1 MIINSSNNIE
11 QTAIETLNSLEISKF
26 QKNAADKIHCEKSIE
41 NNKQIKKKISDSR
54 IEFLMLMKRKILV
67 IIIIIMMAIMCFFTS
82 LTLVNFSFICF
93 AQIELCYI

>member
-41 NNKQIKKKISDSR
+41 NNKQIEKISDSR
-54 IEFLMLMKRKILV
+54 IEFSIY
-67 IIIIIMMAIMCFFTS
+67 
-82 LTLVNFSFICF
+82 
-93 AQIELCYI
+93 CYCAAV